1 MTQRTWPILAIAFGI
16 LVALIALMGVGTMQ
30 KARRIF
36 GEVSSAHRRYQEGE
50 RILSQVRTEIHHSG
64 TLVRDFL
71 LDRSNLTAESYRE
84 QLLRLR
90 AAIPK
95 ELAELK
101 VIIGP
106 QDADKLDRLQEE
118 LERYWDALDPLFA
131 WTPGEK
137 LAFSSA
143 FLRQQVLPRR
153 DAALAIAREV
163 RALNQANL
171 ERQRREVEQKE
182 DELPGYVG
190 KMLLA
195 TLALGVLVAA
205 ASVFR
210 ITRLEE
216 RAGMQR
222 RRTELAECEMRRLSQ
237 QLLRAHE
244 EECRAIARELH
255 DEIGQML
262 TAQRM
267 ELRNLKALRN
277 APEEEFL
284 KHLEDSARLSE
295 DALRAVRGLAM
306 GLRPS
311 MLDDLGLGPAVE
323 WQAREFS
330 RRYSVPVTVQLEGPL
345 ETAPDALRTCVYR
358 VVQEAL
364 TNCARHAH
372 AHQIRIAVHAQESE
386 ITLTIQ
392 DDGAGFSPAERRGPG
407 AGLIGMEERVRELG
421 GRFSV
426 YSQPGRGTVLTAS
439 IPLAAREA
447 APA

>member
-1 MTQRTWPILAIAFGI
+1 MLAIAFGT
-16 LVALIALMGVGTMQ
+16 LLALIALTGLSALQG
-30 KARRIF
+30 ARRIF
-36 GEVSSAHRRYQEGE
+36 GEVSSAHMRYQEGE
-50 RILSQVRTEIHHSG
+50 RILAQVRSEIHQSG

-84 QLLRLR
+84 QLLELR
-90 AAIPK
+90 SAIPG
-95 ELAELK
+95 ELK
-101 VIIGP
+101 TLRGIIGA
-106 QDADKLDRLQEE
+106 QNVNQLDRLEQE
-118 LERYWDALDPLFA
+118 LDSYWNAFDPIFT

-163 RALNQANL
+163 RALNEANL
-171 ERQRREVEQKE
+171 ERQRKEVEQKE
-182 DELPGYVG
+182 GELPIYVRR
-190 KMLLA
+190 MLLM
-195 TLALGVLVAA
+195 TLFLGALVAA
-205 ASVFR
+205 LSIFR
-210 ITRLEE
+210 INRLEE
-216 RAGMQR
+216 RAESAR
-222 RRTELAECEMRRLSQ
+222 RRTERAESEMRRLSQ
-237 QLLRAHE
+237 QLLKAHE
-244 EECRAIARELH
+244 EECRVISRELH

-267 ELRNLKALRN
+267 ELRNLKALRT
-277 APEEEFL
+277 APEEEFM

-330 RRYSVPVTVQLEGPL
+330 RRYGVPVTVQLEGPL
-345 ETAPDALRTCVYR
+345 ESAPDALRTCVYR

-364 TNCARHAH
+364 TNCARHAR
-372 AHQIRIAVHAQESE
+372 ARQIRIAVHAQESE
-386 ITLTIQ
+386 LSLTIQ
-392 DDGAGFSPAERRGPG
+392 DDGAGFSAEERRGQG

-421 GRFSV
+421 GRFAI
-426 YSQPGRGTVLTAS
+426 YSQPGRGTALTAS
-439 IPLAAREA
+439 IPLGAKEEA
-447 APA
+447 AV